1 MLQVVILPTYTYTRI
16 AYVHVQVVLSVLI
29 PCPYS
34 MALIHPGLFLPPLLI
49 PATLFSI
56 IILMNNWWR
65 ALKYKGKTA
74 GRYLVQADRM
84 HVITTQLTVQCSSI
98 QYSVHT
104 LYMYSTYVIR
114 TPHTHWLSLFN
125 KTTPKMARALACST
139 RGVAGIDVLGNPVCD
154 RARGG
159 YFVACKMQSYKSNKS
174 FKIGIICPLM
184 HLFFSCSAWTYLMS
198 CVIIQLHKLLGKLT
212 IYKLFSLGKF
222 VKQCGTCHS
231 TQPQQ
236 TAAKETDTETR
247 LFLMP
252 TYTKEF
258 VVFTKD
264 FVKRGPRKTCR
275 PTRIDDLYMPT

>member
-1 MLQVVILPTYTYTRI
+1 MPTCAASRHFADLHVYTHCLCTCTGSTCTVRFDS
-16 AYVHVQVVLSVLI
+16 LS
-29 PCPYS
+29 
-34 MALIHPGLFLPPLLI
+34 LLI
-49 PATLFSI
+49 PATLLSI

-159 YFVACKMQSYKSNKS
+159 YFVACKMQSY
-174 FKIGIICPLM
+174 
-184 HLFFSCSAWTYLMS
+184 
-198 CVIIQLHKLLGKLT
+198 
-212 IYKLFSLGKF
+212 
-222 VKQCGTCHS
+222 
-231 TQPQQ
+231 
-236 TAAKETDTETR
+236 
-247 LFLMP
+247 
-252 TYTKEF
+252 
-258 VVFTKD
+258 
-264 FVKRGPRKTCR
+264 
-275 PTRIDDLYMPT
+275 